1 MLVVPGSTR
10 LKRASDCPRL
20 HPETEVILLRAAQ
33 ESLTNVRKYAQASQV
48 VITLSY
54 MEDLVALDV
63 RDDGIGFDTPQMNT
77 GDLSGGFGNR
87 GMRERV
93 EQLGGTL
100 VVESTPGKGTAL
112 MIELLANADSWAAP
126 KYASGRGRSLMV
138 EHVRLSQQSYLVSI
152 L

>member
-1 MLVVPGSTR
+1 
-10 LKRASDCPRL
+10 
-20 HPETEVILLRAAQ
+20 
-33 ESLTNVRKYAQASQV
+33 
-48 VITLSY
+48 
-54 MEDLVALDV
+54 
-63 RDDGIGFDTPQMNT
+63 IGFDTPQMNT